1 MKIRTLYT
9 IALSLVSLGA
19 SAQRMLIDDVVAVV
33 GDDAILRSDVEAQY
47 ELALRQGANF
57 DGDLKCYIFESLMV
71 QKLMLNQAK
80 LDSVMA
86 DEARVQQQA
95 DEYINQQILQ
105 YGGQEQWE
113 LYENKNYAT
122 LKKEVLE
129 KVRNEQIM
137 GLMNAEITKD
147 IKITPTEIREY
158 FRRTSKDSIPFIPA
172 QYEISQIVLYP
183 QVEQKEIDRVKNR
196 LRDFQKQVA
205 DGRDFATL
213 AVLYSEDKGSAA
225 RGGDL
230 GWQSKNVLV
239 PEFSAVAF
247 NMQEKGKVSK
257 IVETEYGYHIIQLI
271 ERKGDRVNVRH
282 ILMNP
287 KVSDSSRQKANDFL
301 DTISLKLS
309 KKEMTFEEAAMRYS
323 MDRDTRQ
330 SGGVMISQVDGSVK
344 FAINDIPAEIAKA
357 IQGLKEGEWSKP
369 FRMFD
374 ERRNKETY
382 RIVMLRKRHEPHT
395 ANISDDYNLLQQ
407 QMLQRKQN
415 EAVDSWIRQKQ
426 RNIYVNI
433 SPEWQNCEFEYNG
446 WLK

>member
-205 DGRDFATL
+205 EGRDFATL